1 MFDSGFVGLMLQGIA
16 ETLYMTIAAT
26 AASYLLGLPMGVVL
40 NITAPNGIR
49 PNRAVNTVL
58 GTIVNII
65 RSVPF
70 IILLVAVIPV
80 TRFIVGT
87 SLGSSATIV
96 PLVIGA
102 APFVARL
109 VETSLGEVD
118 AGVIEA
124 GRSMGAST
132 WQLITRVLIREAA
145 PSLISNATTAATTI
159 LGYSAMAGFVGG
171 GGLGAIAINYGYYRY
186 QYSVMILAVVFLILL
201 VELFQTLGT
210 HLAARCDK
218 RIKHRGKN
226 LKG

>member
-1 MFDSGFVGLMLQGIA
+1 MSDSGFVGLMLQGIA

-26 AASYLLGLPMGVVL
+26 AASYLLGLPMGVIL

-186 QYSVMILAVVFLILL
+186 DTVTMLVTVALMVVIVQLI
-201 VELFQTLGT
+201 QSGGT
-210 HLAARCDK
+210 ATVKHTDK
-218 RIKHRGKN
+218 RKK
-226 LKG
+226 

>member
-102 APFVARL
+102 APFAARL

-186 QYSVMILAVVFLILL
+186 DTVTMLVTVALMVVIVQLI
-201 VELFQTLGT
+201 QSGGT
-210 HLAARCDK
+210 STVKHTDK
-218 RIKHRGKN
+218 RKK
-226 LKG
+226 